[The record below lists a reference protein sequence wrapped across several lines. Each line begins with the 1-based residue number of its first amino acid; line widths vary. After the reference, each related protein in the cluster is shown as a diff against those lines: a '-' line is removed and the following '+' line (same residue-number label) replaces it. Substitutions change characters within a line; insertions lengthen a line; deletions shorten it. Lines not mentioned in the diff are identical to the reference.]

1 VRPGRRKRF
10 PGNPLLVQLDT
21 DWPFM
26 RTSLQF
32 LLALFWMAS
41 VPNGLANSLPDTGNL
56 HQHPAWLTLV
66 HYQPD
71 RFGSGFTSQADDDLF
86 FLSNRGKT
94 SPKAELEATLKAILQ
109 PGGGDEHARCIFP
122 ARDRWLRQQLDLPA
136 QAADC
141 PAYDQWAEELNTET
155 VTLVFAASYLNS
167 PSSMFGHT
175 FLRLD
180 PPQDDA
186 ETNLVLANTISYA
199 ADAAARDSE
208 IVFAYRGIF
217 GGYPGI
223 TSIQPY
229 YEKIHLYSDIEH
241 RDLWEYQLNLTQPE
255 VDMMLAHTWEIHDRN
270 FDYYFFD
277 ENCAYR
283 LLALIDVARPGTDL
297 LDEVSTHAI
306 PSDTVR
312 WVVDRNLVEAIHYR
326 PSAATSVSH
335 SIESLPGDH
344 QILSAAIA
352 YGYVSADAPEVR
364 ALGDEER
371 ARVLDTTYDYVRYQS
386 ETDGW
391 RREYAAPLSYDLLR
405 ERSQIRGVATQNG
418 PPEPAIRDDQGH
430 DTFRASLSGGQLG
443 DRNFSELT
451 LRPAYHD
458 VLDPPAGYRGG
469 AQLQFLRLDARLYTD
484 KDEFQ
489 VEQLTGVEIRS
500 LSPRN
505 QFFSPISWQVGFG
518 GRRTDTE
525 TSRVFTP
532 YLEGGAGGSWQLAS
546 GTQAF
551 AIATADLEIDDDL
564 RRGYDAAPGVD
575 LGILHQNNRFSL
587 LGGVK
592 TKAWIV
598 SSQHRQ
604 DQAYVDANLH
614 FGRDFGLFARFARE
628 DHFDRYRSTWQLG
641 LHAYF

>member
-1 VRPGRRKRF
+1 MRISLRF
-10 PGNPLLVQLDT
+10 APALV
-21 DWPFM
+21 W
-26 RTSLQF
+26 
-32 LLALFWMAS
+32 LASGFN
-41 VPNGLANSLPDTGNL
+41 VLAAPLPDPGNL
-56 HQHPAWLTLV
+56 HEDPAWLTLL
-66 HYQPD
+66 HYQSD
-71 RFGSGFTSQADDDLF
+71 RFGDGYSSQADDNRF
-86 FLSNRGKT
+86 FLSEQGKS
-94 SPKAELEATLKAILQ
+94 SPEAELQATLEAITR
-109 PGGGDEHARCIFP
+109 PGGGDDHARCRFP
-122 ARDRWLRQQLDLPA
+122 ARDRWLREQLDLP
-136 QAADC
+136 QQPADC
-141 PAYDQWAEELNTET
+141 PAYDEWVEELNTET

-180 PPQDDA
+180 PPQEDE
-186 ETNLVLANTISYA
+186 ETNLILANTISYA
-199 ADAAARDSE
+199 ADAAAHDSE
-208 IVFAYRGIF
+208 ILFAYKGIF

-229 YEKIHLYSDIEH
+229 YEKIRLYSDIEH

-255 VDMMLAHTWEIHDRN
+255 VDMMLAHTWEIRERN

-283 LLALIDVARPGTDL
+283 LLALIDVARPGTGL

-312 WVVDRNLVEAIHYR
+312 WVVDRGLVEDVYYR

-335 SIESLPGDH
+335 RIDLLPDDH
-344 QILSAAIA
+344 QTLAAAIA
-352 YGYVSADAPEVR
+352 NGYVDADAPEVK
-364 ALGDEER
+364 ALSDEQQ

-386 ETDGW
+386 EAEGW
-391 RREYAAPLSYDLLR
+391 PREHAAPLSHDLLR
-405 ERSQIRGVATQNG
+405 ERSQIRGVAAQEG

-484 KDEFQ
+484 NDELQ
-489 VEQLTGVEIRS
+489 IEQLTGVEIRS

-505 QFFSPISWQVGFG
+505 QFFSPLSWQVGFG

-525 TSRVFTP
+525 TDRVFTS

-546 GTQAF
+546 STQAF

-564 RRGYDAAPGVD
+564 RRGYDAAPGAD
-575 LGILHQNNRFSL
+575 LGLLHQNNQFSL

-604 DQAYVDANLH
+604 DQAYLEGNWH
-614 FGRDFGLFARFARE
+614 FGREFSLFGKFSRE
-628 DHFDRYRSTWQLG
+628 DHYDRYRSTWQLG